1 MTENES
7 KEIANE
13 VVDVAVEPVVKRGR
27 GRPRKEKP
35 IKEKRPRGRPRK
47 LEPIREKRPRGR
59 PRQIRE
65 FREKRPP
72 GRPRKW
78 TDETRPKYKPKDPD
92 YNKKYYR
99 NVVKPKLEAK
109 KAESRDIHVQLQ
121 LMTKLLGTTIAE
133 IIELIRSCSVT

>member
-1 MTENES
+1 M
-7 KEIANE
+7 
-13 VVDVAVEPVVKRGR
+13 
-27 GRPRKEKP
+27 
-35 IKEKRPRGRPRK
+35 KEKRPRGRPK
-47 LEPIREKRPRGR
+47 K
-59 PRQIRE
+59 IRE

-78 TDETRPKYKPKDPD
+78 TAEARPKHKPKAPD

-109 KAESRDIHVQLQ
+109 NAESRDIHVQLQ

-133 IIELIRSCSVT
+133 VIELMRSSSVT